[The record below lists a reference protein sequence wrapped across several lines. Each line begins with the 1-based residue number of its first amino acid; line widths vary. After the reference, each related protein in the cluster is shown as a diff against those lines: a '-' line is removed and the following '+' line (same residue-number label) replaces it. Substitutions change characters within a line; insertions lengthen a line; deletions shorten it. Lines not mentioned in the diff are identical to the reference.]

1 MLSVA
6 DEPELLA
13 LLQRAQARGLRAT
26 GFHEP
31 DLGGQLTA
39 ICIEPSEATSK
50 LVSNLPLLLREP
62 KPVHSSSGKTT
73 LSKSANTGSN
83 PVWAS
88 DPNR

>member
-6 DEPELLA
+6 NESELLA
-13 LLQRAQARGLRAT
+13 LLDKAQARGLRAT

-31 DLGGQLTA
+31 DLDGQLTA
-39 ICIEPSEATSK
+39 ICIEPCEATSK

-62 KPVHSSSGKTT
+62 KPVHSSSGKAA
-73 LSKSANTGSN
+73 LSKSENTGSN

-88 DPNR
+88 DSNP